1 MNCDYTSCANCANNR
16 QGRDCPHSAQAS
28 RDALSLFANPWFW
41 IGGAISVWAWHGIFT
56 LVT

>member
-1 MNCDYTSCANCANNR
+1 MNCTNCANCMNR

-41 IGGAISVWAWHGIFT
+41 AGGAASLLVWT
-56 LVT
+56 LLWVLCL